1 MAGPAPLAPQD
12 VKFLVVHCSA
22 TPASRDLTA
31 ADIDRM
37 HRLERG
43 FLRIGYHFVIR
54 RDGTVEPGRPLNMR
68 GAHVENHNH
77 ESIGIC
83 LVGGVDDKLKPQA
96 NFTPAQLDSLD
107 RLLAWMEA
115 EFPTAVIQGHRD
127 FPGVAKACPSFDV
140 KHWLSTGQVKP

>member
-12 VKFLVVHCSA
+12 VKFLAVHCSA
-22 TPASRDLTA
+22 TPASRDLSA

-43 FLRIGYHFVIR
+43 FLRIGYHYVIR
-54 RDGTVEPGRPLNMR
+54 RSGALEPGRPLTMR

-96 NFTPAQLDSLD
+96 NFTDAQLVTLKG
-107 RLLAWMEA
+107 LLTVLRGQ
-115 EFPTAVIQGHRD
+115 FPQAIVQGHRD
-127 FPGVAKACPSFDV
+127 FPNVAKACPSFDV
-140 KHWLSTGQVKP
+140 KTWLATGLVKA